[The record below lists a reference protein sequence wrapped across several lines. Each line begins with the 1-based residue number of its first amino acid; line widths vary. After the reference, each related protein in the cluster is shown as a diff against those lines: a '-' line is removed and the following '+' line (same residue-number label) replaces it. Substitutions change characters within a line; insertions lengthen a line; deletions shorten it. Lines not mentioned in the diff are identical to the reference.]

1 MPTPQKHFPEGA
13 FRALYDLPLTT
24 GIDQVHRSGVAFPNG
39 YQISIVYGRSL
50 YSREAGTEENFQST
64 FAPDQWADRVE
75 VAIIAPDGAF
85 VDFQNGEQV
94 KGYATVTELL
104 QIVNWVATLPPVK

>member
-24 GIDQVHRSGVAFPNG
+24 GIDQVHRCGVAFPNG

-50 YSREAGTEENFQST
+50 YSLAAGTERNFEST

-75 VAIIAPDGAF
+75 VAIIAPNGEF
-85 VDFQNGEQV
+85 VQFQDGEQV

-104 QIVNWVATLPPVK
+104 QIVNWVATLPLTK

>member
-1 MPTPQKHFPEGA
+1 MPTPQKHFKDGA

-24 GIDQVHRSGVAFPNG
+24 GIDQVHRCGVAFPNG

-50 YSREAGTEENFQST
+50 YSLSAGTERNFEST
-64 FAPDQWADRVE
+64 IAPDQLADRVE
-75 VAIIAPDGAF
+75 VAIIAPDGEF
-85 VDFQNGEQV
+85 VQFQDGEQV

-104 QIVNWVATLPPVK
+104 QIVNWVATLPLTK